1 MKLPGVNTK
10 NIAAL
15 LNKGESLDHLL
26 TLNQVSCTFNKYNCK
41 ISVQLCQLELILL
54 VRLPCYALSN
64 RNSSF
69 GNGLHNS

>member
-10 NIAAL
+10 NIATL

-41 ISVQLCQLELILL
+41 ISVQLCHLELI
-54 VRLPCYALSN
+54 
-64 RNSSF
+64 
-69 GNGLHNS
+69 